1 MLKPLVMSNKSI
13 ACNKCLWLSC
23 YFLNV
28 STAHQFLKACIHYE
42 VVIIIL
48 QSESLSFQSTY
59 LHTFPLCVSPPC
71 APLRAVT
78 TQQKCTHSHF
88 FLQILWTDI
97 NNVHI
102 TFSGSL
108 KHTYVY
114 ICMQTHACISSHT
127 HTETSID
134 IACSCIFS
142 DTHSAIREP
151 SGESVYKARVIVRS
165 PLKGLPIILV
175 SAGNHLQ

>member
-1 MLKPLVMSNKSI
+1 MTKLLLFKCVHSPPIFKSLHS
-13 ACNKCLWLSC
+13 LWSC
-23 YFLNV
+23 YYYYSTKRELVLPVYV
-28 STAHQFLKACIHYE
+28 SSHISSVCFT
-42 VVIIIL
+42 
-48 QSESLSFQSTY
+48 SL
-59 LHTFPLCVSPPC
+59 C
-71 APLRAVT
+71 T
-78 TQQKCTHSHF
+78 TQSCHHSTETHTYTWISSCRYSEHT
-88 FLQILWTDI
+88 LIMYTSAPT
-97 NNVHI
+97 